1 MAESADK
8 ISRLFFARTRGSREI
23 DDGDSADTE
32 VVETEDSNKDD
43 SAAYEGIEWNKESEV
58 DSDTDVSVELPAAD
72 CGAALL
78 NKLLATC

>member
-1 MAESADK
+1 MGILIHPFK
-8 ISRLFFARTRGSREI
+8 
-23 DDGDSADTE
+23 DSYTD
-32 VVETEDSNKDD
+32 KDD
-43 SAAYEGIEWNKESEV
+43 SAACEGIESNKESEV